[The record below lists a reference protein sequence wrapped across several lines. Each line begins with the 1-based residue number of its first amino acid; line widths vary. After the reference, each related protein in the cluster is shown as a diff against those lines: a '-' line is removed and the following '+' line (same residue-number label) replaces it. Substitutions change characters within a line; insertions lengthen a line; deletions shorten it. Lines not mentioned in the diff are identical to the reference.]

1 MNKVGIVLTGGGAR
15 ASYQVG
21 VLRALY
27 EILKQPQQES
37 PIFSHLTG
45 TSAGAINTAYL
56 AAFAQDFDKGTKNLL
71 KVWSSL
77 EPNQV
82 YKTDT
87 VSLGRIGAKW
97 ITGSMF
103 GGLKKEGSTFNYLL
117 DNSPLRELLIRE
129 LNFKAINDNIKNGV
143 INGMA
148 LTATNYFSGSSV
160 VFYKTYKDLS
170 PWYRSERFGYPTE
183 FEVDHILGSSAIPF
197 FFPPAKV
204 KDSFYGDGCIRQT
217 TPVSPCIHI
226 GANKIFAI
234 GIRHLRSHQR
244 AVELSL
250 AKQDSTPG
258 LAQIAGVA
266 LNAVFLDSLEA
277 DVERIE
283 RINATLK
290 KLSSPHPELK
300 VVPVFMLRPSRDLGA
315 MAGQYVKD
323 LPKTLRYLLKGI
335 GASEEDGTDLISYLA
350 FDSSFTTPLID
361 LGYTDTWARKQD
373 IERFMSES

>member
-1 MNKVGIVLTGGGAR
+1 MNKIGIVLTGGGAR

-27 EILKQPQQES
+27 EILKQPQPES
-37 PIFSHLTG
+37 PIFTHLTG
-45 TSAGAINTAYL
+45 TSAGAINTAFL
-56 AAFAQDFDKGTKNLL
+56 AAYAKDFDKGTKNLL

-77 EPNQV
+77 EPNHV
-82 YKTDT
+82 YRTDT
-87 VSLGRIGAKW
+87 VSLGKIGAKW

-103 GGLKKEGSTFNYLL
+103 GGLKKEGSNFNYLL
-117 DNSPLRELLIRE
+117 DNQPLRQLLTKE
-129 LNFKAINDNIKNGV
+129 LNFNHIKENIESG
-143 INGMA
+143 IIQGMA

-160 VFYKTYKDLS
+160 VFYKTHQELP
-170 PWYRSERFGYPTE
+170 PWYRSERFGQPTD

-197 FFPPAKV
+197 FFPPTKV

-226 GANKIFAI
+226 GADKIFAI
-234 GIRHLRSHQR
+234 GIRHLRSHER
-244 AVELSL
+244 AIELSL
-250 AKQDSTPG
+250 QKQDTTPG

-283 RINATLK
+283 RINATLR
-290 KLSSPHPELK
+290 KLTTPHPELK
-300 VVPVFMLRPSRDLGA
+300 IIPVFMLRPSRDLGA

-335 GASEEDGTDLISYLA
+335 GASEDDGTDLISYLA

-361 LGYTDTWARKQD
+361 LGYTDTWARKKD
-373 IERFMSES
+373 IERFMSEG